1 MDNIKGI
8 LRIANSD
15 INGSKTIYHGLTKIK
30 GISFMFSNAI
40 CNNLNLDK
48 FRKIGTLNEQEVKAI
63 ESLIKDPSSLPKWLL
78 NRRKDYDTGKDLH
91 LVSAQLN
98 LSKEF
103 DIKRLKKLK
112 SYRGIRHAL
121 GQPVRGQRTRSHF
134 RTGISV
140 GVQRKAALTAQ
151 KAAEKEKKKG

>member
-1 MDNIKGI
+1 
-8 LRIANSD
+8 
-15 INGSKTIYHGLTKIK
+15 
-30 GISFMFSNAI
+30 MFSNAI

-48 FRKIGTLNEQEVKAI
+48 YRKIGTLNEQEVKSI

-151 KAAEKEKKKG
+151 KAAEKEKKKE